1 MAGTNKIVKVSLSD
15 QVSEHLRQMISDNE
29 FPVGSKLP
37 SESELANMFGVSRL
51 TVRMAL
57 QKLSAQGLTVTR
69 PGDGTFVKKFNIA
82 AYMDEV

>member
-37 SESELANMFGVSRL
+37 SESELANMFGVS
-51 TVRMAL
+51 
-57 QKLSAQGLTVTR
+57 
-69 PGDGTFVKKFNIA
+69 P
-82 AYMDEV
+82 